1 MLLNYQFANFCSF
14 EDETT
19 FSMKPGRLMDRF
31 EDNIVRFENGAKA
44 LKSAVIV
51 GENAGGKTNFIQSIQ
66 FLQSLFNTNDP
77 VSSVKKLVNFNAR
90 IQENTRQ
97 SFDIEVVIPNA
108 EGEQTLYRY
117 TLDMDEDLI
126 LEESLSYKQ
135 RYAGEY
141 KEIFFVAYQKGK
153 ISYDNSTKQVNA
165 TCHGRFNEGLLEREI
180 YERAITGAQGLAVTS
195 LALIEPE
202 VIRPF
207 VRWFTDTLL
216 VESPAYGSIDMYK
229 GLKREEQDLDILR
242 QDSFLEIFSLIDETI
257 TGIEIDEDAPY
268 KDSIII
274 RDTCDNQCMRTELKE
289 ESSGIREYFAWAL
302 QIWKVVYE
310 DKVLFADEVD
320 RVLNPILAQKI
331 VAYVHGTEH
340 RGQFVFTTHNILHLN
355 TIDFMKQQL
364 WFVVKHRKNLNSEMY
379 SLADFPEFRY
389 DKVNIYDWYLKGIL
403 GGAVND

>member
-14 EDETT
+14 EDETA

-31 EDNIVRFENGAKA
+31 EDNMVRFENGAKV

-97 SFDIEVVIPNA
+97 SFAIEVVIPDA
-108 EGEQTLYRY
+108 KGEQTIYRY
-117 TLDMDEDLI
+117 TLDMDEDLV

-141 KEIFFVAYQKGK
+141 REAFSVTYRKEE
-153 ISYDNSTKQVNA
+153 ISRNSGIKEVNA
-165 TCHGRFNEGLLEREI
+165 SYHGRFDKGLLEQEI
-180 YERAITGAQGLAVTS
+180 FGRAITGAQGLAVTS
-195 LALIEPE
+195 LALIEPK
-202 VIRPF
+202 VVRPF
-207 VRWFTDTLL
+207 VNWFTDTLL

-229 GLKREEQDLDILR
+229 GLKREERDIDILR

-340 RGQFVFTTHNILHLN
+340 RGQFIFTTHNILHLN

-364 WFVVKHRKNLNSEMY
+364 WFVAKHRKNLNSEMY